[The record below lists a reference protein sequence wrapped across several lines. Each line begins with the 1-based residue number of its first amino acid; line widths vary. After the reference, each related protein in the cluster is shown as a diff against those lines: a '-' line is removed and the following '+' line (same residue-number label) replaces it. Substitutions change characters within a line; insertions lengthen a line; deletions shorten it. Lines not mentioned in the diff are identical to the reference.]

1 MITGATRS
9 TLRRSV
15 KRLELMLRRNALAN
29 STTTTYSRHWKQ
41 WCRLANKMGWSR
53 WLTSATASKQLAF
66 FATYCWSGGW
76 NARGSRNQYSTIK
89 LKLASIRWFHRR
101 YKNLALPSSPKL
113 DLLLQ
118 GIKRISA
125 PKQKKQPLTPPFLR
139 LLYRHLDISKPRQRL
154 LWGSVLIGYFFLL
167 RRSEFLKI
175 SNARR
180 ILLSENMQHILFRR
194 QRETRISEIGLISV
208 DRPRGCEKRPVWSW
222 CVAHDECIGGQTIVP
237 A

>member
-1 MITGATRS
+1 
-9 TLRRSV
+9 
-15 KRLELMLRRNALAN
+15 MLRRNALAN

-53 WLTSATASKQLAF
+53 WLTSATASKRLAF

-175 SNARR
+175 NNARR
-180 ILLSENMQHILFRR
+180 FFCLKTCNAFFSDDNGKRVSRKLASSVTIGLEGAKNDQFGRGAWRTMNASGDKLLS
-194 QRETRISEIGLISV
+194 
-208 DRPRGCEKRPVWSW
+208 
-222 CVAHDECIGGQTIVP
+222 A
-237 A
+237 